1 MRLYVVLSSKKADTG
16 PKKGKGAEIERWEAD
31 IRKSLADKKAA
42 NTTTLSKQDQA
53 AVQAQLEKETIT
65 RIRVADIRNRI
76 IRGLQFIHTLVGLNI
91 EQFRSHI
98 SVVSSLLLEGT
109 LGRRS
114 ILVGEDAV
122 LTFLVRS
129 KRIILRSLIET
140 FLRTLRNVF
149 PHVWIAFNDG
159 LARPRYAV

>member
-1 MRLYVVLSSKKADTG
+1 MGVVLSSKTTDTG

-53 AVQAQLEKETIT
+53 AVQAQIEKENVV
-65 RIRVADIRNRI
+65 RRRVVGIKNRI
-76 IRGLQFIHTLVGLNI
+76 SRGLQFIRTLVALNI

-98 SVVSSLLLEGT
+98 SVVSSLLLEGA

-114 ILVGEDAV
+114 VLVGEEAV

-129 KRIILRSLIET
+129 
-140 FLRTLRNVF
+140 
-149 PHVWIAFNDG
+149 
-159 LARPRYAV
+159 

>member
-1 MRLYVVLSSKKADTG
+1 MRSYVVVSSKKTDTG

-31 IRKSLADKKAA
+31 IRKSLANKKAA
-42 NTTTLSKQDQA
+42 NTTTLSKQDQV
-53 AVQAQLEKETIT
+53 AVQVQLEKETIT
-65 RIRVADIRNRI
+65 RIRVAEIRNRI
-76 IRGLQFIHTLVGLNI
+76 SRGLEFVRTLVGLNI

-114 ILVGEDAV
+114 ILVGEEAV

-129 KRIILRSLIET
+129 MYTILRAST
-140 FLRTLRNVF
+140 DTYLRTWRNAAL
-149 PHVWIAFNDG
+149 HGWKAFNDG
-159 LARPRYAV
+159 LAWPRYVV